1 MFKFP
6 FLRYNIPQVGEIMDQ
21 RSVTEYR
28 QQARDA
34 DFSSRVLN
42 VAARTGYL
50 LLASGAEISRVEET
64 IDRICSHYGVE
75 SEQAYVLSNGIFLT
89 AGNGREKTYASVRYI
104 PMQGSRFD
112 RLIAVNQFSREVV
125 RGKYTIGEAE
135 KILSRIET
143 SPGKSDFSQ
152 ILASGIGSAAFSML
166 FGGSFRDALCA
177 FVAGLILYVFVLKSR
192 TAKKSKMVTNIL
204 GGMLVTMIC
213 YLLRSFGPGEN
224 LHYMVIG
231 SVMPLIPGVTFI
243 SGLRDMA
250 GGDYL
255 SGSVRILDAILV
267 FLSISIGVGVVTV
280 IAFSLLGGKM
290 L

>member
-125 RGKYTIGEAE
+125 RGKYTIGEAA
-135 KILSRIET
+135 

-177 FVAGLILYVFVLKSR
+177 FAAGLILYVFVLKSR

-231 SVMPLIPGVTFI
+231 SVMPLIPGATFI